1 MVHKKWRN
9 RVVLCD
15 GISEGEGIGA
25 TKELEM
31 VALTEDLPDHG
42 LVSGDIGTVVL
53 LHKNGEE
60 FDVEFA
66 TIAGE
71 TIAVVTL
78 FASQIRPINLSE
90 IAHARSVAV

>member
-1 MVHKKWRN
+1 M
-9 RVVLCD
+9 
-15 GISEGEGIGA
+15 
-25 TKELEM
+25 KELEM
-31 VALTEDLPDHG
+31 VALTEDLPDHR

-53 LHKNGEE
+53 LHRNGAG

-78 FASQIRPINLSE
+78 SASQIRPINLSE
-90 IAHARSVAV
+90 IAHVRSVAV